1 MDSNVRFKELSEA
14 ELLGFGFE
22 SMYQLIKLVIYVV
35 SYVKCFSVDVTI

>member
-22 SMYQLIKLVIYVV
+22 SMYQLIKLV